1 MTEEEPN
8 PTTVENTDTT
18 SNSLQNEVEN
28 WSLQSDVK
36 LIEYL
41 GNMSDSIKEKTSKL
55 TESMEDLDGDVSVA
69 DVRLRNTFNEFFM
82 LANSQFIENVSRL
95 LIYLL

>member
-1 MTEEEPN
+1 MEGEGPN
-8 PTTVENTDTT
+8 TPGEKLDAA

-41 GNMSDSIKEKTSKL
+41 EKMSDSIKTKTLKL
-55 TESMEDLDGDVSVA
+55 TESMENLDGDINVA

-82 LANSQFIENVSRL
+82 LANSQFIENVSCL
-95 LIYLL
+95 YAY